1 MTKVVKPTPVTAAML
16 VSTTA
21 VETYAA
27 WAAVTAYVVGNKVI
41 RTTTNRVY
49 ARLIA
54 GTTATAPESDTVNWA
69 DIGPTNQ
76 WAMFDSQISTQS
88 EAASALTVV
97 IKPGLCNSLCLYGL
111 VGTMLTITMRD
122 GLAGPVVYSYTK
134 TLDGTVISDWYQYYF
149 EPFVQLESVVLSDL
163 PPYGNAHITVSV
175 TGTGVVKCGVLL
187 VGTFYELGDAQYD
200 ATSGITDYSVK
211 ETDAFGVTT
220 FVQRAYS
227 DRISLNLMFPNS
239 QLNKVKGV
247 LKSLRATPCGW
258 IGTDVDGFEVLDAF
272 GFYRDFNIVVR
283 YPTTSLCSIEIEGL
297 T

>member
-1 MTKVVKPTPVTAAML
+1 MTKVVKPTPVTAATL
-16 VSTTA
+16 VSTNA

-27 WAAVTAYVVGNKVI
+27 WVAVTAYVVGNRVI
-41 RTTTNRVY
+41 RTTTNRIY
-49 ARLIA
+49 QRLIA
-54 GTTATAPESDTVNWA
+54 GTTATAPESDTVNWS

-97 IKPGLCNSLCLYGL
+97 IKPGLCNSLCVYGL
-111 VGTMLTITMRD
+111 VGTTLTVTVRD
-122 GLAGPVVYSYTK
+122 GLAGPVVYSRTT

-175 TGTGVVKCGVLL
+175 TGTGTVKCGVLL

-258 IGTDVDGFEVLDAF
+258 IGTDSDGFEVLDAF
-272 GFYRDFNIVVR
+272 GFYRDFSIVVR
-283 YPTTSLCSIEIEGL
+283 YPTSSLCSIEIEGL

>member
-1 MTKVVKPTPVTAAML
+1 MKAVKPTALTSAML

-27 WAAVTAYVVGNKVI
+27 WVAATAYSVGDRVI

-49 ARLIA
+49 QRLVA
-54 GTTATAPESDTVNWA
+54 GTTATAPENDTTNWA
-69 DIGPTNQ
+69 DIAPTNV
-76 WAMFDSQISTQS
+76 WAMFDSQISTQT
-88 EAASALTVV
+88 EATSTLTVV

-111 VGTMLTITMRD
+111 VGSSLTVTVRD
-122 GLAGPVVYSYTK
+122 GLAGPVVYSFTT

-149 EPFVQLESVVLSDL
+149 EPFVQLESVVLSNL
-163 PPYGNAHITVSV
+163 PPYGNAHITATI
-175 TGTGVVKCGVLL
+175 TGTGTVKCGVLL
-187 VGTFYELGDAQYD
+187 AGTFYELGDTQYD

-258 IGTDVDGFEVLDAF
+258 IGTDADGFEVLDAF
-272 GFYRDFNIVVR
+272 GFYRDFSIVIR
-283 YPTTSLCSIEIEGL
+283 YPTHSLCSLEIEGL